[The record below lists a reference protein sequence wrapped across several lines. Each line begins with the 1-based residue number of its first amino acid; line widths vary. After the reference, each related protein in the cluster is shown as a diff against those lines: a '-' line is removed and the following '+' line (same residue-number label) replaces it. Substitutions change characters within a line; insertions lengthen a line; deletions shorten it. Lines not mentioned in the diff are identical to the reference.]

1 MRKFFAVLFILTH
14 AALVAQDKA
23 LADLLVRIGDTVK
36 QATLTPIE
44 KYNRYK
50 PFERSYVGY
59 SHPIMVGETPLNTG
73 GRISLFHS
81 IGFYSSLPFRTNGSI
96 ESNTTFEEISNS
108 ESIAQLQGASFQN
121 STFLDSTIRS
131 SGIDYGLIIAPM
143 RSHPLGKNLF
153 LSFGISSTRVS
164 NYHSYSNNSLL
175 DMNDE
180 FIILKSSNIK
190 HGLDVGMN
198 YVLPFLQV
206 GAGYKI
212 TGFNPG
218 VYVNAGVNIPVKVIL
233 SRLKKQDDFNRRAK
247 QLDHEAKVFDSINF

>member
-23 LADLLVRIGDTVK
+23 LADLLVGIGDTVK

-108 ESIAQLQGASFQN
+108 ESIAQLQAASFQN
-121 STFLDSTIRS
+121 SIFLDSTIRS

-143 RSHPLGKNLF
+143 RSSIRKE
-153 LSFGISSTRVS
+153 SI
-164 NYHSYSNNSLL
+164 
-175 DMNDE
+175 
-180 FIILKSSNIK
+180 FIIWNL
-190 HGLDVGMN
+190 
-198 YVLPFLQV
+198 
-206 GAGYKI
+206 
-212 TGFNPG
+212 
-218 VYVNAGVNIPVKVIL
+218 
-233 SRLKKQDDFNRRAK
+233 
-247 QLDHEAKVFDSINF
+247 